1 MTVRAGILVIG
12 DEVLEGATADRNG
25 PWLARRLLDRG
36 VEVVGIA
43 VCPDSVA
50 AITSELA
57 TFARRGCELVFTSG
71 GLGPTDDDR
80 TVEAVAR
87 YANRPL
93 AVDPALEE
101 RIGAI
106 LRAAAQRWRRF
117 DETALRRS
125 NRKQALVPSG
135 ATVLDPVGTAPGLVV
150 PPADGSGGPTV
161 VVLPGPPRELKT
173 LYERAVATPL
183 VARLLEGLEPPE
195 RRIVRFFG
203 IPESELARAV
213 REIEEEIPEARALAP
228 GTYVRKGEIELVVR
242 YTAERAELVERFVTA
257 LARRFPR
264 ELFAADGRTIDDLV
278 ADALAGRSVA
288 TAESCTGGLV
298 AARLT
303 ARPGAS
309 AYVRGAVVAYDN
321 AVKEAALGVERDLL
335 ARHGAV
341 SREVACAMAR
351 GAAERMGAELA
362 VAVTGIAGPG
372 GGSAEKPVGTV
383 WVATYDGRSAQ
394 AGRLWLPGDREEV
407 RARAVTAALHALWRA
422 ARGEELPF

>member
-150 PPADGSGGPTV
+150 PPADGTGGPTV

-173 LYERAVATPL
+173 LYERAVATPV

-195 RRIVRFFG
+195 RRVVRFFG

-213 REIEEEIPEARALAP
+213 REIEE
-228 GTYVRKGEIELVVR
+228 
-242 YTAERAELVERFVTA
+242 
-257 LARRFPR
+257 RRVGK
-264 ELFAADGRTIDDLV
+264 EC
-278 ADALAGRSVA
+278 RSRW
-288 TAESCTGGLV
+288 S
-298 AARLT
+298 
-303 ARPGAS
+303 P
-309 AYVRGAVVAYDN
+309 Y
-321 AVKEAALGVERDLL
+321 
-335 ARHGAV
+335 H
-341 SREVACAMAR
+341 
-351 GAAERMGAELA
+351 
-362 VAVTGIAGPG
+362 
-372 GGSAEKPVGTV
+372 
-383 WVATYDGRSAQ
+383 
-394 AGRLWLPGDREEV
+394 
-407 RARAVTAALHALWRA
+407 
-422 ARGEELPF
+422 